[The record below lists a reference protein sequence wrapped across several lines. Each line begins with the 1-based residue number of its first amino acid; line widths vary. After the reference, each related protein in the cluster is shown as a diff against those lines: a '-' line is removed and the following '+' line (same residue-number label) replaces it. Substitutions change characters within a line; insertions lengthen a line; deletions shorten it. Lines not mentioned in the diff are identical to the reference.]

1 MSNAIPE
8 ERGHD
13 GLTGEERI
21 AQMSQPPSKDA
32 WPCCDCVALRAER
45 DALKQKFEDEEMAW
59 KHAEE
64 VNGKLEA
71 ELATARQTIERL
83 ETKYEDSFEQLGV
96 KSLAELVE
104 RYDNV
109 IERLSA
115 PVSDE
120 ECNVVMFRVDSGHTF
135 GAILDALIAARK
147 DARSNDKEKA

>member
-1 MSNAIPE
+1 
-8 ERGHD
+8 
-13 GLTGEERI
+13 
-21 AQMSQPPSKDA
+21 
-32 WPCCDCVALRAER
+32 
-45 DALKQKFEDEEMAW
+45 
-59 KHAEE
+59 
-64 VNGKLEA
+64 LEA

>member
-1 MSNAIPE
+1 MSEPIQVPTIGEPE
-8 ERGHD
+8 LPAEIVTERA
-13 GLTGEERI
+13 LEEIIQGSRVI
-21 AQMSQPPSKDA
+21 HARHQGFTKAMARKLLDA
-32 WPCCDCVALRAER
+32 EAER

-71 ELATARQTIERL
+71 ELATARQTI
-83 ETKYEDSFEQLGV
+83 Q
-96 KSLAELVE
+96 
-104 RYDNV
+104 
-109 IERLSA
+109 RLSA

-147 DARSNDKEKA
+147 DANDKEKA